1 MDLEEKV
8 RALEKVVIELS
19 ERVLAMTTPTK
30 KGTKKRRKVNQ
41 HLTPSPSHTLDQ
53 KDEED
58 DDRDGDT
65 RAESVGQ
72 QSEDDEE
79 ITTEEILK
87 MYESG

>member
-53 KDEED
+53 KVEED
-58 DDRDGDT
+58 DDRNGDT
-65 RAESVGQ
+65 RAESVAP